1 MSHQEDYARGY
12 SDGYKS
18 VQGNVIP
25 PIAPIGPITPLG
37 SVLTRKDTKPE
48 LKLLEVSREKRHE
61 LALISNMLFIKA
73 LELGKNKR
81 AVESEIFKET
91 MEYGKN

>member
-25 PIAPIGPITPLG
+25 PIAPIGPMTPLG
-37 SVLTRKDTKPE
+37 SDPYE
-48 LKLLEVSREKRHE
+48 EGY
-61 LALISNMLFIKA
+61 KA
-73 LELGKNKR
+73 G
-81 AVESEIFKET
+81 VEAAS
-91 MEYGKN
+91 G